1 MGPPSFEDAAV
12 TVGESEAVVSI
23 TLAIEYPAGA
33 QQ

>member
-12 TVGESEAVVSI
+12 TVGESEAVVSV
-23 TLAIEYPAGA
+23 TVSLDYPLGA